1 MLFFDEIQSCPK
13 AIASLRFFYEK
24 TPELH
29 IIAAGSLLEFALS
42 EIPTF
47 GVGRIRSFFMYP
59 LSFSEFLNGAG
70 EHQLLEKIRE
80 AKPEKPLNEIFHV
93 KLIELIQKF
102 ICLGGMPEVLATYF
116 ESRDFN
122 QCQQM
127 LDDLI
132 ISLQADFAKYRKR
145 VAVSRLN
152 EVLNYFVK
160 KDLLSTQSKFITI
173 ALVIILLIISILY
186 HDRLYTFTTCLFLI
200 VTLLIH
206 LFVIKS
212 AYLGRFY
219 LAWLVCLIPFFIV
232 NEVLTAMPVLIYA
245 DEQNLGIRLFTIPL
259 EDVFYGMLNI
269 LQVITVYEWL
279 KSRELA
285 N

>member
-1 MLFFDEIQSCPK
+1 MSHYVYLLLILFTLSYPLYKSFENKIQYYKKWKFLFPGILFSAFFFIAWDVWFTHIGVWRFNSDFVMGFNIINLPIEEWLFFIVVPFSC
-13 AIASLRFFYEK
+13 
-24 TPELH
+24 
-29 IIAAGSLLEFALS
+29 
-42 EIPTF
+42 
-47 GVGRIRSFFMYP
+47 V
-59 LSFSEFLNGAG
+59 
-70 EHQLLEKIRE
+70 
-80 AKPEKPLNEIFHV
+80 
-93 KLIELIQKF
+93 F
-102 ICLGGMPEVLATYF
+102 IY
-116 ESRDFN
+116 
-122 QCQQM
+122 
-127 LDDLI
+127 
-132 ISLQADFAKYRKR
+132 
-145 VAVSRLN
+145 

-269 LQVITVYEWL
+269 IQVITVYEWL